1 MGHSVLWLTM
11 NFSVIKD
18 NELFGN
24 KISPSG
30 VGDLRLFPP
39 PPPPPLSSLDR
50 LRRGGGGELLE
61 RDRLLPREGGGVGG
75 GVSLSFRTVTC
86 GGIVG

>member
-1 MGHSVLWLTM
+1 MGHSVLSLTM
-11 NFSVIKD
+11 NFSVIND
-18 NELFGN
+18 NEFFGN

-39 PPPPPLSSLDR
+39 PPLSSLDR
-50 LRRGGGGELLE
+50 LRRGGGGGELLE
-61 RDRLLPREGGGVGG
+61 RDRLRVGG

-86 GGIVG
+86 GGIVGYWD